1 MSESNRN
8 DSNRIDTHFSTHKP
22 FTPMHAASLSVLLL
36 LACEQP
42 FVFHVLDETAE
53 QTREDGGKVS
63 A

>member
-1 MSESNRN
+1 
-8 DSNRIDTHFSTHKP
+8 
-22 FTPMHAASLSVLLL
+22 MHAASLSVLLL